1 MLVGLVCAALAL
13 FLIAC
18 PPGQAARVASDVTK
32 IVGCVDDGLASGKS
46 PVEVA
51 LMCGLRDAQEVADLV
66 ASAERLAAHR
76 GARARDAG
84 SP

>member
-1 MLVGLVCAALAL
+1 MLVGLACAALAL

-18 PPGQAARVASDVTK
+18 PPGQAARVASDVAK
-32 IVGCVDDGLASGKS
+32 IVACVDDGLASGKS

-51 LMCGLRDAQEVADLV
+51 LMCGLKDAQEVADIV
-66 ASAERLAAHR
+66 GSAERLAAR
-76 GARARDAG
+76 RSAPARDAG